1 MITTLMDTSLLVP
14 LFATLLCYVLF
25 RLGRMVYDELTS
37 PIRHLPGPKNHSWIV
52 GNFFDMGDEA
62 TVATRWREEFGPH
75 FQFRGLLNK
84 RELYT
89 SDTKAINHIVTNTNL
104 YGKGAVSIRSLK
116 DLLGNGILCVEGDV
130 HKQQRRLLNPAFG
143 TAQIRRLTEIFVER
157 SLQLR
162 DVWSREITNSSAS
175 GNQKH
180 SARIEVSAWVRR
192 ATLDMIGHAGF
203 NYQFNALEP
212 KGKPSELNQAFTDL
226 FHAPNIRIHFAFRA
240 AQAMMPFLRYLPL
253 PGQKAAKNAKAKMS
267 DVGNQL
273 LLEGQAAFKAAGGD
287 KDISSH
293 RDLFSLLLKAN
304 MAEDGPGKSRLSDEE
319 VIAQIPAF
327 FVAGHETTSTAI
339 TWALYAL
346 SKNQSAQSKLREELM
361 TVSTDN
367 PTMEE
372 LNALPYLE
380 NVVRETLRAH
390 TPLVS
395 VRRMAYVDDVLPLST
410 PYTDPTG
417 IVHDN
422 IPIRK
427 GQQLYIP
434 LLAVNTDKALW
445 GEDAAEF
452 KPERWDHLPEAV
464 KAIPSVWSN
473 LMTFFAGP
481 HNCIGF
487 RFSVA
492 EQKAL
497 LFTLIR
503 AFEFELA
510 IPASEI
516 GSTGALQQP
525 FILAEREKGD
535 QMPLIVKFC
544 ARA

>member
-1 MITTLMDTSLLVP
+1 MDSSLLVP

-25 RLGRMVYDELTS
+25 LLGRIVYYEFSS
-37 PIRHLPGPKNHSWIV
+37 PIRHFPGPKNHSWIV
-52 GNFFDMGDEA
+52 GNFFDMADEA
-62 TVATRWREEFGPH
+62 PVTTRWREEFGPH

-84 RELYT
+84 RILYT
-89 SDTKAINHIVTNTNL
+89 SDTKAIDHIVANTNL
-104 YGKGAVSIRSLK
+104 YGKGPVGVRAIRN
-116 DLLGNGILCVEGDV
+116 LLGNGILSVEGDP
-130 HKQQRRLLNPAFG
+130 HKKQRRLLNPAFG

-162 DVWSREITNSSAS
+162 DVWSREITKSAAT
-175 GNQKH
+175 GDQKD
-180 SARIEVSAWVRR
+180 SARIEITGWVRR
-192 ATLDMIGHAGF
+192 VTLDMIGHAGF

-212 KGKPSELNQAFTDL
+212 QGKPSELNQAFTDL
-226 FHAPNIRIHFAFRA
+226 FHSPNARMGFALRG
-240 AQAMMPFLRYLPL
+240 AQAMIPLLRFLPL
-253 PGQKAAKNAKAKMS
+253 PGQKVVKNAKAKMYDIS
-267 DVGNQL
+267 QEL
-273 LLEGQAAFKAAGGD
+273 LRDGKTAVKAAGGD
-287 KDISSH
+287 KDFSSG

-304 MAEDGPGKSRLSDEE
+304 MAADVPGKSRLSDED
-319 VIAQIPAF
+319 VIAQIPTF

-346 SKNQSAQSKLREELM
+346 SQNQSAQNKLRKELM

-395 VRRMAYVDDVLPLST
+395 VRRAAMVDDILPLSM

-417 IVHDN
+417 VVHDSL
-422 IPIRK
+422 PITK
-427 GQQLYIP
+427 GQEIYLP

-464 KAIPSVWSN
+464 KAIPSVWSH

-487 RFSVA
+487 RFSLA

-516 GSTGALQQP
+516 GSTGALQRP
-525 FILAEREKGD
+525 FLLAEREKGD
-535 QMPLIVKFC
+535 QMPLIVKLC
-544 ARA
+544 SRA

>member
-1 MITTLMDTSLLVP
+1 MDPALLVP

-25 RLGRMVYDELTS
+25 RLGRMVYNELAS

-52 GNFFDMGDEA
+52 GNFFDMADEA
-62 TVATRWREEFGPH
+62 PVTTRWRQEFGPH
-75 FQFRGLLNK
+75 FQFRGLLNR

-89 SDTKAINHIVTNTNL
+89 SDIKAINHIVTNTDL
-104 YGKGAVSIRSLK
+104 YGKGPVAVRDLK
-116 DLLGNGILCVEGDV
+116 NLLGNGILS
-130 HKQQRRLLNPAFG
+130 NPAFG

-162 DVWSREITNSSAS
+162 DVWSREITKSAATGDRKDS
-175 GNQKH
+175 T
-180 SARIEVSAWVRR
+180 RIEITAWVRR

-203 NYQFNALEP
+203 NHQFNALEP
-212 KGKPSELNQAFTDL
+212 QGKPSELNQAFTDL
-226 FHAPNIRIHFAFRA
+226 FHSPNARIVLAFRSA
-240 AQAMMPFLRYLPL
+240 RAMIPFLRFLPL
-253 PGQKAAKNAKAKMS
+253 PGQKLIKNAKAKMS
-267 DVGNQL
+267 DIGHEL
-273 LLEGQAAFKAAGGD
+273 LLDGKAAVKAAGGD
-287 KDISSH
+287 KDFSSR
-293 RDLFSLLLKAN
+293 RDLFTLLLKAN
-304 MAEDGPGKSRLSDEE
+304 MAADIPGKSRLSDEE

-327 FVAGHETTSTAI
+327 FIAGHETTSTAI

-346 SKNQSAQSKLREELM
+346 SQNQSAQSKLREELM

-395 VRRMAYVDDVLPLST
+395 VRRMAMVDDVLPLSK

-417 IVHDN
+417 IVHDSL
-422 IPIRK
+422 PIRK
-427 GQQLYIP
+427 GQEIYLP

-464 KAIPSVWSN
+464 KAIPGVWSH

-516 GSTGALQQP
+516 GSTGALQRP
-525 FILAEREKGD
+525 FLLAEREKGD
-535 QMPLIVKFC
+535 QMPLLVKFC
-544 ARA
+544 TRA

>member
-1 MITTLMDTSLLVP
+1 MDPSLLVP

-25 RLGRMVYDELTS
+25 YLGQMVHNELTS

-52 GNFFDMGDEA
+52 GNYLDMVDEA
-62 TVATRWREEFGPH
+62 PVTTRWREEFGPH
-75 FQFRGLLNK
+75 FQFRDLLNK

-89 SDTKAINHIVTNTNL
+89 SDIKAINHIVTNTNL
-104 YGKGAVSIRSLK
+104 YGKGPVAIRSLK
-116 DLLGNGILCVEGDV
+116 SLVGNGIISVEGDP
-130 HKQQRRLLNPAFG
+130 HKQQRKLLNPAFG

-162 DVWSREITNSSAS
+162 EVLSREITKSAATGDRKDS
-175 GNQKH
+175 V
-180 SARIEVSAWVRR
+180 RIEVAAWVRR

-203 NYQFNALEP
+203 NYQFNALKP
-212 KGKPSELNQAFTDL
+212 QGKPSELDQAFTDI
-226 FHAPNIRIHFAFRA
+226 FHSPNAKIVLALRD
-240 AQAMMPFLRYLPL
+240 AQALFPFLRFLPL
-253 PGQKAAKNAKAKMS
+253 PGQKALKNARAKMS
-267 DVGNQL
+267 DIGHEL
-273 LLEGQAAFKAAGGD
+273 LLDGKAAVKAAGGD
-287 KDISSH
+287 KDFSSR

-304 MAEDGPGKSRLSDEE
+304 MAADVPGKSRLSDEE
-319 VIAQIPAF
+319 VIAQIPTF

-346 SKNQSAQSKLREELM
+346 SKNQSAQNKLREELM

-380 NVVRETLRAH
+380 NVVRETLRVH

-395 VRRMAYVDDVLPLST
+395 VRRTAMVDDVLQLSI
-410 PYTDPTG
+410 PYTDPKG
-417 IVHDN
+417 VVHDSFS
-422 IPIRK
+422 IRK
-427 GQQLYIP
+427 GQEIYLP

-464 KAIPSVWSN
+464 KAIPSVWSH

-497 LFTLIR
+497 LFTLFR

-510 IPASEI
+510 IPASGI
-516 GSTGALQQP
+516 GSTGPLQRP
-525 FILAEREKGD
+525 FVVAERDKGD
-535 QMPLIVKFC
+535 QMPLIVRFC
-544 ARA
+544 ART

>member
-1 MITTLMDTSLLVP
+1 MDPFLLVP

-25 RLGRMVYDELTS
+25 HLGRMVYNELTS

-52 GNFFDMGDEA
+52 GNFFDMADEA
-62 TVATRWREEFGPH
+62 PVTTRWRQEFGPH
-75 FQFRGLLNK
+75 FQFRGLLNGRK
-84 RELYT
+84 LYT

-104 YGKGAVSIRSLK
+104 YGKGPATVRGIK
-116 DLLGNGILCVEGDV
+116 NLLGNGILSVEGDL
-130 HKQQRRLLNPAFG
+130 HKQQASIQF
-143 TAQIRRLTEIFVER
+143 TLTEIFVER

-162 DVWSREITNSSAS
+162 DVWSREITKSAAT
-175 GNQKH
+175 GDRKD
-180 SARIEVSAWVRR
+180 SARIEVNAWVRR

-212 KGKPSELNQAFTDL
+212 QGKPSELNQAFTDL
-226 FHAPNIRIHFAFRA
+226 FHSPN
-240 AQAMMPFLRYLPL
+240 PL
-253 PGQKAAKNAKAKMS
+253 PGQKVAKNAKAKMS
-267 DVGNQL
+267 EIGHEL
-273 LLEGQAAFKAAGGD
+273 LLDGKAAVKAAGGD
-287 KDISSH
+287 KDLSSQ
-293 RDLFSLLLKAN
+293 RDLFSILLKAN
-304 MAEDGPGKSRLSDEE
+304 MAADVPGKSRLSDEE
-319 VIAQIPAF
+319 VIAEIPAF
-327 FVAGHETTSTAI
+327 FMAGHETTSAAI

-346 SKNQSAQSKLREELM
+346 SQNQSAQSKLREELM

-390 TPLVS
+390 TPVVS
-395 VRRMAYVDDVLPLST
+395 VRRMAMVDDVLPLST
-410 PYTDPTG
+410 PYTDPAG
-417 IVHDN
+417 VVHDSL
-422 IPIRK
+422 PIRK
-427 GQQLYIP
+427 GQEIYLP

-464 KAIPSVWSN
+464 KAIPGVWSH

-503 AFEFELA
+503 AFKFELA

-516 GSTGALQQP
+516 SSRGSLQRA
-525 FILAEREKGD
+525 FLLAEREKGD
-535 QMPLIVKFC
+535 QMPLLVKFC

>member
-1 MITTLMDTSLLVP
+1 MGVIAPNIT
-14 LFATLLCYVLF
+14 C
-25 RLGRMVYDELTS
+25 RIHELTCPPGRGPGVHQMERGVWS
-37 PIRHLPGPKNHSWIV
+37 PLSR
-52 GNFFDMGDEA
+52 
-62 TVATRWREEFGPH
+62 
-75 FQFRGLLNK
+75 

-104 YGKGAVSIRSLK
+104 YGKGPVAIRSLK
-116 DLLGNGILCVEGDV
+116 DLLGNGILSVEGDV
-130 HKQQRRLLNPAFG
+130 HKQQAMKPACLSQNPAFG

-175 GNQKH
+175 EDQKH

-212 KGKPSELNQAFTDL
+212 QGKPSELNQAFTDL

-273 LLEGQAAFKAAGGD
+273 LLEGKAAVKAAGGD

-293 RDLFSLLLKAN
+293 RDLLSLLLKAN

-319 VIAQIPAF
+319 VIARTPIIR
-327 FVAGHETTSTAI
+327 GLYCTSTAI

-346 SKNQSAQSKLREELM
+346 SQNQSAQSKLREELM

-395 VRRMAYVDDVLPLST
+395 VRRMAYMDDVLPLST

-452 KPERWDHLPEAV
+452 KPDRWTHLPEAV

-516 GSTGALQQP
+516 GSTGALQRP

>member
-1 MITTLMDTSLLVP
+1 MDPSLLVP

-25 RLGRMVYDELTS
+25 YLGQMVHNELTS

-52 GNFFDMGDEA
+52 GNYLDMVDEA
-62 TVATRWREEFGPH
+62 PVTTRWREEFGPH
-75 FQFRGLLNK
+75 FQFRDLLNK

-89 SDTKAINHIVTNTNL
+89 SDIKAINHIVTNTNL
-104 YGKGAVSIRSLK
+104 YGKGPVAIRSLK
-116 DLLGNGILCVEGDV
+116 SLVGNGIISVEGDP
-130 HKQQRRLLNPAFG
+130 HKQQASIQPMSMIYALKSNPAFG

-162 DVWSREITNSSAS
+162 EVLSREITKSAATGDRKDS
-175 GNQKH
+175 V
-180 SARIEVSAWVRR
+180 RIEVAAWVRR
-192 ATLDMIGHAGF
+192 ATLDMIGHAG
-203 NYQFNALEP
+203 ALIV
-212 KGKPSELNQAFTDL
+212 LALRD
-226 FHAPNIRIHFAFRA
+226 
-240 AQAMMPFLRYLPL
+240 AQALFPFLRFLPL
-253 PGQKAAKNAKAKMS
+253 PGQKALKNARAKMS
-267 DVGNQL
+267 DIGHEL
-273 LLEGQAAFKAAGGD
+273 LLDGKAAVKAAGGD
-287 KDISSH
+287 KDFSSR

-304 MAEDGPGKSRLSDEE
+304 MAADVPGKSRLSDEE
-319 VIAQIPAF
+319 VIAQIPTF

-346 SKNQSAQSKLREELM
+346 SKNQSAQNKLREELI

-380 NVVRETLRAH
+380 NVVRETLRVH

-395 VRRMAYVDDVLPLST
+395 VRRTAMVDDVLQLSI
-410 PYTDPTG
+410 PYTDPKG
-417 IVHDN
+417 VVHDSFS
-422 IPIRK
+422 IRK
-427 GQQLYIP
+427 GQEIYLP

-464 KAIPSVWSN
+464 KAIPSVWSH

-497 LFTLIR
+497 LFTLFR

-510 IPASEI
+510 IPASGI
-516 GSTGALQQP
+516 GSTGPLQRP
-525 FILAEREKGD
+525 FVVAERDKGD
-535 QMPLIVKFC
+535 QMPLIVRFC
-544 ARA
+544 ART

>member
-1 MITTLMDTSLLVP
+1 
-14 LFATLLCYVLF
+14 
-25 RLGRMVYDELTS
+25 
-37 PIRHLPGPKNHSWIV
+37 
-52 GNFFDMGDEA
+52 DEA
-62 TVATRWREEFGPH
+62 PVSTRWREEFGPH
-75 FQFRGLLNK
+75 FQFRGLLNR

-104 YGKGAVSIRSLK
+104 YGKGPVAIRSLK
-116 DLLGNGILCVEGDV
+116 DLFGNGILSVEGDV
-130 HKQQRRLLNPAFG
+130 HKQQASIQLMSIIYALISNPAFG

-157 SLQLR
+157 SLQF
-162 DVWSREITNSSAS
+162 
-175 GNQKH
+175 
-180 SARIEVSAWVRR
+180 SAWVRR

-212 KGKPSELNQAFTDL
+212 QGKPSELNQAFTDL

-240 AQAMMPFLRYLPL
+240 AQAMMPFLRYL
-253 PGQKAAKNAKAKMS
+253 AKMS

-273 LLEGQAAFKAAGGD
+273 LLEGKAAVKAAGGD

-293 RDLFSLLLKAN
+293 RDLLSLLLKAN
-304 MAEDGPGKSRLSDEE
+304 MAEVGPGKSRLSDEE
-319 VIAQIPAF
+319 VIARTPIIR
-327 FVAGHETTSTAI
+327 GLYCTSTAI

-346 SKNQSAQSKLREELM
+346 SQNQSAQSKLREELM

-395 VRRMAYVDDVLPLST
+395 VRRMAYVDDVLPLSI

-452 KPERWDHLPEAV
+452 KPDRWDHLPEAV

-516 GSTGALQQP
+516 GSTGALQRP